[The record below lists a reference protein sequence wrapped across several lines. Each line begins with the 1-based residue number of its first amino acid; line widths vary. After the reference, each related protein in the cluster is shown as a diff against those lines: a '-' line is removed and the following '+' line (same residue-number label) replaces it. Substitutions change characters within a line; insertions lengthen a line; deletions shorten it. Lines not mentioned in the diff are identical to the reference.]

1 MDSVYLEP
9 VGNVPST
16 LVWKRDQS
24 SQTFWTTHW
33 LNKDD
38 SLREEFCKKSRI
50 APSISQRY
58 ILSIIPFLPLVK
70 IVSKSLFRRNF
81 KYIFLF

>member
-9 VGNVPST
+9 VGNVPSAP
-16 LVWKRDQS
+16 VCKRDQS

-38 SLREEFCKKSRI
+38 SLREEFCKKSQI
-50 APSISQRY
+50 ASSISQRY
-58 ILSIIPFLPLVK
+58 ILVLSHFFLQ
-70 IVSKSLFRRNF
+70 
-81 KYIFLF
+81 